1 MPNTQMP
8 RYQTGGSTVKDTA
21 ADTAASTA
29 PTDIIGEKTGME
41 SSLSNWAGPY
51 VTDMLGRGQ
60 ALAATPYE
68 AYTGPL
74 TAGASDLQQ
83 QAFQGVG
90 NLVVPTE
97 QMGAYTPET
106 FDDAQASRYMNPFI
120 QQSLQPQLQELQR
133 QQEIKRIANAGR
145 MAQAG
150 AYGGGRQAVLES
162 ELDRAGLEQAGR
174 LTGASY
180 VDAYN
185 RAQQQ
190 FNIEQDRQRQA
201 QELANT
207 YGLGALQKQVD
218 LGTAQRGIESEGVA
232 ADMKQFEE
240 EIAYPFKMNQY
251 QASLLQ
257 NMPLQTQSYSYA
269 QPSGLANILTGAAGT
284 SALGGAIGGL
294 GGGITDAIRSL
305 FGGGGDDTTYV
316 GGGDGS
322 AFEDLYDS
330 SAYIY
335 DE

>member
-1 MPNTQMP
+1 MNMSTPRTADANTAAP
-8 RYQTGGSTVKDTA
+8 AGGAASGTSVIGKQTGR
-21 ADTAASTA
+21 
-29 PTDIIGEKTGME
+29 E

-97 QMGAYTPET
+97 QMGAYTPQT
-106 FDDAQASRYMNPFI
+106 FDEEQASRYINPYI
-120 QQSLQPQLQELQR
+120 QQALQPQLQELQR

-145 MAQAG
+145 MTQAG

-174 LTGASY
+174 LTGTAY

-190 FNIEQDRQRQA
+190 FNTEQERLRAA
-201 QELANT
+201 QQQNNT
-207 YGLGALQKQVD
+207 YGLAALQRQAD

-251 QASLLQ
+251 QQSLLQ
-257 NMPLQTQSYSYA
+257 GMPLATQSYSYA
-269 QPSGLANILTGAAGT
+269 QPSGLANILANTASAEGIT
-284 SALGGAIGGL
+284 SGLLGE
-294 GGGITDAIRSL
+294 GGIGALLSGL
-305 FGGGGDDTTYV
+305 FGGSSGAGGSGTTIDNSALA
-316 GGGDGS
+316 GGN
-322 AFEDLYDS
+322 
-330 SAYIY
+330 I
-335 DE
+335 

>member
-1 MPNTQMP
+1 MPLEQSDIATKQ
-8 RYQTGGSTVKDTA
+8 GTA
-21 ADTAASTA
+21 ADTAPKSS
-29 PTDIIGEKTGME
+29 IGERTGTE

-90 NLVVPTE
+90 NLVVPAE
-97 QMGAYTPET
+97 QMGAYTPQT
-106 FDDAQASRYMNPFI
+106 FDEEQASRYINPYI
-120 QQSLQPQLQELQR
+120 QQALQPQLQELQR

-145 MAQAG
+145 MTQAG

-174 LTGASY
+174 LTGTAY

-190 FNIEQDRQRQA
+190 FNAEQERLRAA
-201 QELANT
+201 QQQNNT
-207 YGLGALQKQVD
+207 YGLAALQRQAD
-218 LGTAQRGIESEGVA
+218 LGTAQRKIESEGVA

-257 NMPLQTQSYSYA
+257 GMPLETQSYSYA
-269 QPSGLANILTGAAGT
+269 QPSGLANILSNASGIADI
-284 SALGGAIGGL
+284 GGAGGL
-294 GGGITDAIRSL
+294 GGGIMDAITSL
-305 FGGGGDDTTYV
+305 FGGSSGAGGSGTTIDNSALV
-316 GGGDGS
+316 GGN
-322 AFEDLYDS
+322 
-330 SAYIY
+330 I
-335 DE
+335 